1 MVMKEKYLEK
11 INLAKELISSKPVTN
26 LKNIDKKIEL
36 LDEMKAEY
44 SSYFNDIKLKLESF
58 LNNYNLMTINPNIGL
73 LKDDLNDIESKIS
86 FLCNYNTSFEKM
98 KLDRICYNIRNY
110 QNSNLEYIN
119 KNIIDAID
127 IFREVGI
134 DLTERDFNYSIFFHQ
149 YVVELLNNKDISV
162 LNDLFEQLY
171 WQSPSI
177 IDHIEMNIKF
187 LYLKNI
193 KKFDFYV
200 KKRQIEINKSF
211 DMLCSLYVQTK
222 TNYDN
227 LIDIDDYLNLEDFKN
242 KKLKLADYSDD
253 KIAKL
258 VNELSEGNFT
268 EQSFRNLLA
277 DVKEYKNYN
286 KFNFILDDIKEIF
299 KEKEKYKNAYK
310 LKLKEINKNEKKLFK
325 LNLKYN
331 KTNNVSVKEDLKI
344 SINSILDILKVQ
356 YVELDDC
363 KFNELIFKT
372 VFDKSSIKQVLELS
386 SYYYVFISKCIK
398 KHDLEVDVDQFI
410 NDLKD
415 YVYDS
420 NNSIINNV
428 NMVDNYD
435 FPVLICEKN
444 RLMHILITPDLL
456 DENNIDSLIEKLNI
470 IVKSYD
476 LKKTSISLDEI
487 KCCVNVNDVLGK

>member
-211 DMLCSLYVQTK
+211 DMC
-222 TNYDN
+222 
-227 LIDIDDYLNLEDFKN
+227 
-242 KKLKLADYSDD
+242 
-253 KIAKL
+253 
-258 VNELSEGNFT
+258 
-268 EQSFRNLLA
+268 
-277 DVKEYKNYN
+277 
-286 KFNFILDDIKEIF
+286 
-299 KEKEKYKNAYK
+299 
-310 LKLKEINKNEKKLFK
+310 
-325 LNLKYN
+325 
-331 KTNNVSVKEDLKI
+331 
-344 SINSILDILKVQ
+344 
-356 YVELDDC
+356 
-363 KFNELIFKT
+363 
-372 VFDKSSIKQVLELS
+372 
-386 SYYYVFISKCIK
+386 ISKM
-398 KHDLEVDVDQFI
+398 DPDV
-410 NDLKD
+410 
-415 YVYDS
+415 
-420 NNSIINNV
+420 
-428 NMVDNYD
+428 
-435 FPVLICEKN
+435 
-444 RLMHILITPDLL
+444 PDLQ
-456 DENNIDSLIEKLNI
+456 
-470 IVKSYD
+470 
-476 LKKTSISLDEI
+476 KKCDTYM
-487 KCCVNVNDVLGK
+487 